1 MKKVIRIH
9 DNFYLNEKR
18 YKKPK
23 QSFIQLFK
31 IIGNKNVVKN
41 KSILDIGCSN
51 GELIYN
57 LVRKFNSNK
66 ITGYDINSKL
76 LKLCK
81 KKIVHENVHFKKF
94 DISKNN
100 KVNEKLR
107 CQGFLDKPDPSFA
120 SVNRSY
126 KDLPF
131 NKNNG
136 LVGKLF
142 IYSTVYNFP
151 YIAIKYPTVKTL
163 LSRFIKHLGNVYP
176 DCRLQN
182 GLDKNIFKIADNTK
196 KQLKCL
202 IRLDCL
208 FRKSDNINQ
217 DSKREYDVVKVL
229 LENNKVKQC
238 KQTCRNL

>member
-18 YKKPK
+18 HKKPK

-100 KVNEKLR
+100 KVNEKFDIIIMSGVISIFDD
-107 CQGFLDKPDPSFA
+107 CEKI
-120 SVNRSY
+120 
-126 KDLPF
+126 F
-131 NKNNG
+131 NN
-136 LVGKLF
+136 
-142 IYSTVYNFP
+142 
-151 YIAIKYPTVKTL
+151 
-163 LSRFIKHLGNVYP
+163 
-176 DCRLQN
+176 
-182 GLDKNIFKIADNTK
+182 
-196 KQLKCL
+196 L
-202 IRLDCL
+202 IRLLNKNGTIYIFNHFNSYPIDVMIKYRTHDKYSKYL
-208 FRKSDNINQ
+208 QSGWNIHSLITIEKFLNKKRFKMKAFKFLPKLSFKKKIKDPLRSWTFKDKNGNNLITNGLNIIQNQYWLKIEKKS
-217 DSKREYDVVKVL
+217 SFK
-229 LENNKVKQC
+229 
-238 KQTCRNL
+238 

>member
-1 MKKVIRIH
+1 MNTTFWGPDGWILLHSIAYTYPENPKKSDREKY
-9 DNFYLNEKR
+9 NGFYKILPKILPCKYCRSSLIEFYNEL
-18 YKKPK
+18 PLA
-23 QSFIQLFK
+23 SA
-31 IIGNKNVVKN
+31 
-41 KSILDIGCSN
+41 
-51 GELIYN
+51 
-57 LVRKFNSNK
+57 LVSRDLLTKW
-66 ITGYDINSKL
+66 IYDI
-76 LKLCK
+76 
-81 KKIVHENVHFKKF
+81 H
-94 DISKNN
+94 N

-107 CQGFLDKPDPSFA
+107 CQGFLDKPNPSFA

-238 KQTCRNL
+238 KQTCRKL